1 MFTKYKGVQIPQNY
15 SGSRFK
21 ADGLETEMKT
31 HKPTPS
37 YSSTRTS
44 VSPTFQSAIDNRYD
58 RENQKIGGYVYENEG
73 KEDYYNEE
81 NEVEGLA
88 EENENTGD
96 EACQNK
102 TENKKGA
109 GAFIDEIKPFF
120 NKLITA
126 ISNEDLLLLGLILL
140 LASEDSDEARGA
152 ILALFLLFLYP

>member
-58 RENQKIGGYVYENEG
+58 SENQKIGGYVYENEG

-81 NEVEGLA
+81 NEA
-88 EENENTGD
+88 E
-96 EACQNK
+96 
-102 TENKKGA
+102 
-109 GAFIDEIKPFF
+109 
-120 NKLITA
+120 
-126 ISNEDLLLLGLILL
+126 
-140 LASEDSDEARGA
+140 
-152 ILALFLLFLYP
+152 